1 MGKMK
6 ELAIELQS
14 QENDNQLPPPP
25 DQIDINTNQSMWVID
40 GYKIWASSYMEALQ
54 LLPIIQSF

>member
-6 ELAIELQS
+6 ELDIELQS

-40 GYKIWASSYMEALQ
+40 GYKIWASSYTEAVQ

>member
-6 ELAIELQS
+6 DLFIDLQN
-14 QENDNQLPPPP
+14 QEDNNQLSPPP

-54 LLPIIQSF
+54 LLPTIQSF